1 MTSTPNQNND
11 NGVARVS
18 IEQRNELATNYL
30 PIVRKIALGLSAK
43 APSSVTYDDLV
54 GAGLIGLMDA
64 ASRFDPE
71 KRDQFGAFV
80 ATRVRGAMIDELR
93 NNDPLSRDLRAKSN
107 KLTKTI
113 HNLTHEKG
121 RQPEEEEISAAMGLD
136 LNAYQTLLVQLQ
148 QATFLSPVN
157 VEQALE
163 TKKGLMDT
171 APGNPQDNYL
181 FAELTSRLARAI
193 AKLTEKEQRVLS
205 MYYKDELS
213 LKEIGDRFGVTDSRA
228 CQIRTQ
234 AIHRLKSLIEE
245 EENG

>member
-1 MTSTPNQNND
+1 MTKAPPKNEN
-11 NGVARVS
+11 RVS
-18 IEQRNELATNYL
+18 IEQRNELATSYL
-30 PIVRKIALGLSAK
+30 PIVRKIAMGLSTK
-43 APSSVTYDDLV
+43 APSSVSFDDLV

-93 NNDPLSRDLRAKSN
+93 NNDPLSRDLRQKSN
-107 KLTKTI
+107 KLTRTI
-113 HNLTHEKG
+113 HNLTHSLG
-121 RQPEEEEISAAMGLD
+121 RQPKEEEIADEMGID
-136 LNAYQTLLVQLQ
+136 LNEYFTMLVQLQ

-163 TKKGLMDT
+163 SSKGLMDT
-171 APGNPQDNYL
+171 APGNPQDNFL
-181 FAELTSRLARAI
+181 FAELTGRLARAI

-234 AIHRLKSLIEE
+234 AIHRLKALIDEE
-245 EENG
+245 DNG

>member
-1 MTSTPNQNND
+1 MTEAPPKKEYT
-11 NGVARVS
+11 VS
-18 IEQRNELATNYL
+18 VEKRNELATNYL
-30 PIVRKIALGLSAK
+30 PIVRKIAMGLSTK
-43 APSSVTYDDLV
+43 APSSVSFDDLV

-64 ASRFDPE
+64 ASRYDPE
-71 KRDQFGAFV
+71 RREQFGSFV

-93 NNDPLSRDLRAKSN
+93 NNDPLSRDLRQKSN

-113 HNLTHEKG
+113 HNLTHELK
-121 RQPEEEEISAAMGLD
+121 RQPGEDEIAERMGIELSE
-136 LNAYQTLLVQLQ
+136 YFSLLVQLQ

-163 TKKGLMDT
+163 SSKGLMDT

-181 FAELTSRLARAI
+181 FAELTGRLARAI
-193 AKLTEKEQRVLS
+193 AKLSEKEQRILS

-234 AIHRLKSLIEE
+234 AIHRLKALIEE
-245 EENG
+245 EKNG

>member
-1 MTSTPNQNND
+1 MTSTPKQN
-11 NGVARVS
+11 GTKVT
-18 IEQRNELATNYL
+18 IEERNELATSYL
-30 PIVRKIALGLSAK
+30 PIVRKIAMGISIK
-43 APSSVTYDDLV
+43 APPSVTFDDLV

-71 KRDQFGAFV
+71 KREQFGAFV

-93 NNDPLSRDLRAKSN
+93 SNDPLSRDLRYKSN
-107 KLTKTI
+107 QLTKTI
-113 HNLTHEKG
+113 HNLTHEIG
-121 RQPEEEEISAAMGLD
+121 RQPNEDEICDALGIELYE
-136 LNAYQTLLVQLQ
+136 YQTLLVQLQ
-148 QATFLSPVN
+148 QATFLSPLN

-163 TKKGLMDT
+163 QSKGLMDT

-234 AIHRLKSLIEE
+234 AIHRLKALIEE
-245 EENG
+245 EDNG